1 MSLRK
6 FFSSATTSR
15 QDEDATSG
23 DDPGPSKKRCTNAPP
38 STNRSYK
45 KNLRFN
51 PEWKAKWQWMI
62 YDEHQGVCFVRFA
75 QSMGNHPSKLV
86 VLG

>member
-23 DDPGPSKKRCTNAPP
+23 DDPGPSKKRCTSAPP
-38 STNRSYK
+38 SANRSYK

-51 PEWKAKWQWMI
+51 PEWKAK
-62 YDEHQGVCFVRFA
+62 
-75 QSMGNHPSKLV
+75 
-86 VLG
+86 

>member
-6 FFSSATTSR
+6 FFSSSITSR

-23 DDPGPSKKRCTNAPP
+23 DDRPSKKCCTSAPP
-38 STNRSYK
+38 SANKSYK

-62 YDEHQGVCFVRFA
+62 YDEHQGGMFCLFA
-75 QSMGNHPSKLV
+75 QSMGNHLSKLV

>member
-23 DDPGPSKKRCTNAPP
+23 DDPGPSKKHCIGR
-38 STNRSYK
+38 RK
-45 KNLRFN
+45 KTR
-51 PEWKAKWQWMI
+51 
-62 YDEHQGVCFVRFA
+62 
-75 QSMGNHPSKLV
+75 KLMM
-86 VLG
+86 

>member
-23 DDPGPSKKRCTNAPP
+23 DDPGPSKKHCTSAPP
-38 STNRSYK
+38 
-45 KNLRFN
+45 FG
-51 PEWKAKWQWMI
+51 Q
-62 YDEHQGVCFVRFA
+62 Q
-75 QSMGNHPSKLV
+75 
-86 VLG
+86 VLQEES

>member
-23 DDPGPSKKRCTNAPP
+23 DDP
-38 STNRSYK
+38 RS
-45 KNLRFN
+45 
-51 PEWKAKWQWMI
+51 
-62 YDEHQGVCFVRFA
+62 
-75 QSMGNHPSKLV
+75 V
-86 VLG
+86 VLVHPHRPTGLTRRILGLILNGKPSGSG